1 MLEQLQRSQRQWI
14 NTFDSILDLILV
26 HDADCRIL
34 KTNQALL
41 QRMDK
46 APPMFWASDVMKCC
60 RKTVPGS
67 SARIASAGQD

>member
-46 APPMFWASDVMKCC
+46 APADVF
-60 RKTVPGS
+60 
-67 SARIASAGQD
+67 GQAM